1 LNSYTLLLLVLLAIL
16 LPPMAAALAMRVF
29 PTGRALFVMGLPAAV
44 SLVLLFDHDYL
55 WLVFVF
61 DLACAG
67 LLLFDLFCVPFSGK
81 RFHATRQIAR
91 TFSIDRLHPVVLR
104 VENRGQ
110 RRCILD
116 VREDEIEHLHFSP
129 EVMATTTLPGRSVA
143 VFEYQLRPR
152 HRGAFQL
159 EKIYLRVQSLFGL
172 WVRMITLDCR
182 DELHVY
188 PDLRQISQYAALART
203 NRLSQLG
210 VRRVRRV
217 GQDHDFE
224 RLRDYQL
231 DDNYKHI
238 DWTATAK
245 RRKLTVKDFQS
256 NRSQR
261 VLFMLDCGRM
271 MTNES
276 AGLTL
281 LDHSL
286 NAMLMLSYV
295 ALRQADA
302 VGLIC
307 FSNRLLQY
315 VPPRTGRHQMN
326 RLLHASYDCFAQRV
340 ESRYD
345 DAFFHLASRCR
356 KRSLVILISNV
367 TDEVNSHQ
375 IVPHLGN
382 LVGSHLPLGVL
393 LRDHRMFDAVPHAE
407 PTGMDLWRAGA
418 AAEILAWRH
427 QVLADLRG
435 RGALTLDV
443 FPEDLTAPLI
453 NQYLEI
459 KARHLL

>member
-1 LNSYTLLLLVLLAIL
+1 MNPYHLLLLTLVAIL
-16 LPPMAAALAMRVF
+16 LPPTAAALFLRAF
-29 PTGRALFVMGLPAAV
+29 PTPRALLVTSLPALV
-44 SLVLLFDHDYL
+44 SFVLLYDQQLFWLVL
-55 WLVFVF
+55 VF
-61 DLACAG
+61 DLGCG
-67 LLLFDLFCVPFSGK
+67 GMLLFDLFSVPLSRK
-81 RFHATRQIAR
+81 RFAATRSSAR
-91 TFSIDRLHPVVLR
+91 TLSIDRPHPVELR
-104 VENRGQ
+104 IENRG
-110 RRCILD
+110 RGS
-116 VREDEIEHLHFSP
+116 VTFEAREDLLEHFHFEPS
-129 EVMATTTLPGRSVA
+129 ELETTTLPGQTVA
-143 VFEYQLRPR
+143 VFEYKLRPR
-152 HRGAFQL
+152 HRGAFRL
-159 EKIYLRVQSLFGL
+159 EKVYLRIQSLFGL
-172 WVRMITLDCR
+172 WTRMITLDCR
-182 DELHVY
+182 SELHVY

-210 VRRVRRV
+210 VRRVRRI

-238 DWTATAK
+238 DWTVTAK

-295 ALRQADA
+295 ALWQRDS

-307 FSNRLLQY
+307 FSNRLMQY
-315 VPPRTGRHQMN
+315 VPPRSGRGQMN
-326 RLLHASYDCFAQRV
+326 RLLHASYNCFAQRV

-345 DAFFHLASRCR
+345 DAFFHLASYCR

-382 LVGSHLPLGVL
+382 LVGRHLPLGVL
-393 LRDHRMFDAVPHAE
+393 LRDHRMFDAVPLSE
-407 PTGMDLWRAGA
+407 PSGVDLWRAGA

-427 QVLADLRG
+427 QVLADLRS

-443 FPEDLTAPLI
+443 FPENLTAPLI